1 MKKRMKLLSAVLT
14 ASLCLSAWLG
24 STMASAGENNE
35 ECEQLV
41 IAMGKD
47 IGNDLNP
54 HQYNGQMPV
63 QDWVYDGLTTMVNG
77 KAVGDLAESWDISE
91 DGKEYTFHLRP
102 GVKFNDGT
110 DLNAEVVKKNFE
122 TVIAHR
128 DRHSFIQCLF
138 VINSIE

>member
-128 DRHSFIQCLF
+128 DRHSFI
-138 VINSIE
+138 

>member
-77 KAVGDLAESWDISE
+77 KAVGDLAESW
-91 DGKEYTFHLRP
+91 TFQKM
-102 GVKFNDGT
+102 VKN
-110 DLNAEVVKKNFE
+110 
-122 TVIAHR
+122 IR
-128 DRHSFIQCLF
+128 
-138 VINSIE
+138 SIYAPV

>member
-128 DRHSFIQCLF
+128 DRHSFIQ
-138 VINSIE
+138 